1 MLLETILDG
10 QDLLG
15 EISAA
20 VTGISRSGSRRIAG
34 RGALQPSGDSCFR
47 IASLTK
53 TFTSAA
59 VVLALRA
66 HHVALNTPAI
76 DLLPSL
82 GADWHADRTVTV
94 EQLLG
99 QVSGLRE
106 SVDAT
111 TMATLGD
118 GPEAILEGA
127 RLAVWAGNE
136 RPPGTR
142 WSYYNGNYFL
152 AGAILASVC
161 GTTYEAALAQCV
173 LTPWGL
179 TRTSFDPPATPIP
192 GSDGTTP
199 PPIADYPRSRRPSGG
214 LWSCVDDLLALGEHL
229 LAETDLCGETRRP
242 RTAPLDPMT
251 YGSAGRLDRPAR
263 CTSTGAC
270 LDTEPPC
277 SCSRTTTT
285 SASCSPTSRPP
296 CQSPPGSSAIS
307 KGHSPATT
315 YRQRST
321 HSPTDTS
328 TRSRPADPRR

>member
-1 MLLETILDG
+1 MLVVRLETILDG

-15 EISAA
+15 ESPAA
-20 VTGISRSGSRRIAG
+20 VTGISRSGARRIAG
-34 RGALQPSGDSCFR
+34 RGALQPSGDSSFR

-106 SVDAT
+106 SMDAT

-118 GPEAILEGA
+118 GPEAVLEGA
-127 RLAVWAGNE
+127 RLAVRAGNE
-136 RPPGTR
+136 RPPSTR

-179 TRTSFDPPATPIP
+179 SRTSFESPATPIP

-199 PPIADYPRSRRPSGG
+199 LPVADYPRSRRPSGG

-229 LAETDLCGETRRP
+229 LADADLCGETRRP

-251 YGSAGRLDRPAR
+251 YGLGWALGPTGQMYLNGRLPGYRAAMLLLPGYDYISVMLTNQQTALPVAARVLSDLQRPL
-263 CTSTGAC
+263 TGDD
-270 LDTEPPC
+270 L
-277 SCSRTTTT
+277 
-285 SASCSPTSRPP
+285 SA
-296 CQSPPGSSAIS
+296 AIN
-307 KGHSPATT
+307 AF
-315 YRQRST
+315 
-321 HSPTDTS
+321 
-328 TRSRPADPRR
+328 AD